1 MDAIRWTEAQEKAI
15 RVVGRDVLVSASA
28 GTGKTAVLAQR
39 CLARLCEP
47 SQQADVDRLLVLT
60 YTDAAAEEMHNR
72 IASTLRQSY
81 RRSPSSHLR
90 RQLLLLDAAWIST
103 FHAFCKRLLA
113 EHFYLLNL
121 DADFA
126 IVDPDQQELLK
137 SDAVV
142 QTLEEAWSE
151 PVLAQGISI
160 LLTGQSLYGA
170 KGFSRQIL
178 ALADFLESIPQPQRF
193 FERIEAFCA
202 QGPQSADW
210 HRLRQEQ
217 LQRVCEILSQARQKI
232 DYARLLHDS
241 LGLGGWLAQTF
252 DTYQETAER
261 LEQPAR
267 RQDWQTLYQ
276 QLQSLELK
284 RFPNR
289 PKGLDE
295 QTADFVKQPLMEV
308 KSDWQDLLNLAAL
321 NPVSVQLEG
330 ESVRLQMRTVLALLK
345 RFEDNYGRMKR
356 RIGALDFSDLEQ
368 MTVSLLLEQ
377 PQIAEKLRQR
387 FEYIFVDE
395 FQDINAVQKC
405 ILDAIR
411 RPDNVFAVGD
421 VKQSIYAFR
430 RSRPELFLEALS
442 AAQEEPEDPLTAQRL
457 DLGVN
462 FRSRP
467 EILTFANTIFRRIMT
482 CQTASMDYDRRAELV
497 CGRSDAAAL
506 AEEEPLP
513 VELVLLDEESD
524 ETAEDDQNEEAAE
537 QQTDSAES
545 TLLPAETIGSVQ
557 RQALWIAQRLRRMVG
572 ADTGKAEFQIFD
584 KEAGSRRDVQ
594 YRDIVILMR
603 SVTYR
608 ANIYAEILRLAG
620 VPVVSQTASGYFAA
634 TEIADLLALLKVL
647 DNPIRDI
654 ELAAVLRS
662 ALFSFTDS
670 QLARIRL
677 LADAADPKPTSF
689 YEALLA
695 AACRTDDPLAAR
707 VQQALEQLTQWRR
720 AIRLGSLSD
729 VLGAI
734 LDRTGYL
741 AFVSALPSGRQRR
754 ANLLKLHQR
763 AVQFE
768 HFSTGPQA
776 VSLARFV
783 EFLEKMGQEEQDW
796 APAQPDS
803 ASENAVRLFSVHRSK
818 GLEFPVVVLAEL
830 NTCWNQQD
838 LNQSC
843 LADED
848 ALGLRAV
855 DPQRQIRFPT
865 LPWQVLRERR
875 RKTALEEEMRILY
888 VALTRAREK
897 LVVTAGR
904 GRSHCS
910 RVVREC
916 SLLGGRP
923 LPAWKL
929 LNVRRP
935 IDWLLYGLG
944 GEPPMREVFLDGPA
958 GGPTFFTVEC
968 VDSRQLQECSR
979 VIEEAARRRQ
989 TPVVPSLTPDIVR
1002 QYQPLIDTCRQTLQ
1016 WVYPFEEAARLP
1028 AKLSV
1033 SQAVRAMDEFAFI
1046 DTEESFHGQPSA
1058 ILDKVGRKSSA
1069 SAAQIGAATHL
1080 LLARMDLTQKPDRKT
1095 LESLAET
1102 LVSDGSISPQA
1113 ARQADLDA
1121 ILRFFESEL
1130 GRLVLQYPDNVY
1142 REWPFTVS
1150 VSAQQAG
1157 IASSE
1162 EKIIIQGIVDLLVHT
1177 KDRLILID
1185 FKTDAVSEE
1194 EITERAARY
1203 IPQIRYYAL
1212 AVEKILGR
1220 PVEQACLYFL
1230 KPSKLFPIDLLS

>member
-15 RVVGRDVLVSASA
+15 HVVGRDVLVSASA

-47 SQQADVDRLLVLT
+47 PQQTDVDRLLVLT
-60 YTDAAAEEMHNR
+60 YTDAAAEEMHSR

-121 DADFA
+121 DANFA

-178 ALADFLESIPQPQRF
+178 ALAGFLESIPQPQRF
-193 FERIEAFCA
+193 FERMEEFCA
-202 QGPQSADW
+202 QGPPSADW
-210 HRLRQEQ
+210 HRLRREQ
-217 LQRVCEILSQARQKI
+217 LQRVCEILRQARQKI

-252 DTYQETAER
+252 DAYQETAER
-261 LEQPAR
+261 LEQTAH

-289 PKGLDE
+289 PKDLDE
-295 QTADFVKQPLMEV
+295 QTADFVKQPLKEV

-330 ESVRLQMRTVLALLK
+330 ESVQLQMRTVLALLK

-387 FEYIFVDE
+387 FDYIFVDE

-442 AAQEEPEDPLTAQRL
+442 AAQEEPQDPLTAQRL

-467 EILTFANTIFRRIMT
+467 EILTFANTVFRRIMT

-524 ETAEDDQNEEAAE
+524 ERAEDDQNEETSE
-537 QQTDSAES
+537 QQADSGES
-545 TLLPAETIGSVQ
+545 ALPPAETLSPVQ

-584 KEAGSRRDVQ
+584 KEAGCRRDVQ

-603 SVTYR
+603 SVVYR

-677 LADAADPKPTSF
+677 PADAAEPKPASF

-695 AACRTDDPLAAR
+695 AARRTDDPLAAKVR
-707 VQQALEQLTQWRR
+707 QALEQLTQWRR

-734 LDRTGYL
+734 LDQTGYL
-741 AFVSALPSGRQRR
+741 AFVSALPNGRQRR

-796 APAQPDS
+796 APAQADS

-830 NTCWNQQD
+830 NTHWNLQD
-838 LNQSC
+838 LDQLC

-848 ALGLRAV
+848 TLGLRAV

-865 LPWQVLRERR
+865 LPWQVLRERK

-910 RVVREC
+910 RIVREC
-916 SLLGGRP
+916 SLPAGHP
-923 LPAWKL
+923 LPSWKL
-929 LNVRRP
+929 LNVSRP

-944 GEPPMREVFLDGPA
+944 EEPPMREVFLDGPA
-958 GGPTFFTVEC
+958 AGPTFFTVEC
-968 VDSRQLQECSR
+968 VDSRRPQECCR
-979 VIEEAARRRQ
+979 VIEETARRRQ
-989 TPVVPSLTPDIVR
+989 TPAVPSLTPDIVR

-1033 SQAVRAMDEFAFI
+1033 SQAVRAIDEFAFI
-1046 DTEESFHGQPSA
+1046 DTEESLHCQPSV
-1058 ILDKVGRKSSA
+1058 ILDKVGRKPSA

-1080 LLARMDLTQKPDRKT
+1080 LLARIDLKQKPNRKA

-1113 ARQADLDA
+1113 ARQADFDA
-1121 ILRFFESEL
+1121 ILWFFESEL
-1130 GRLVLQYPDNVY
+1130 GRLVLRYPDNVH

-1157 IASSE
+1157 IASSD
-1162 EKIIIQGIVDLLVHT
+1162 EKIIIQGIVDLLIHT
-1177 KDRLILID
+1177 KERLILID

-1194 EITERAARY
+1194 EIAERAARY
-1203 IPQIRYYAL
+1203 VPQIRYYAL

-1230 KPSKLFPIDLLS
+1230 KPSKSFPIDLPS